1 MDLYAENI
9 LDHYRDPRCKGE
21 GSGASVSKEEDNP
34 SCGDRLTAHLWIE
47 DGSITKIE
55 WEGTG
60 CAISQAGMSI
70 FAEELEGK
78 TTTELLSMKKETV
91 YELLGVPIGPRRF
104 KCALLCLHTVKNAI
118 RKHEGLEPQMWL
130 ETVEIDED

>member
-9 LDHYRDPRCKGE
+9 LDHYRDPRNRGL
-21 GSGASVSKEEDNP
+21 GLGASSSGTEDNP
-34 SCGDRLTAHLWIE
+34 SCGDRLTVHLWITNNVIE
-47 DGSITKIE
+47 KIE

-70 FAEELEGK
+70 FSEELEGK
-78 TTTELLSMKKETV
+78 SVEEILKMKKDTV
-91 YELLGVPIGPRRF
+91 YALLGVPIGPRRF

-118 RKHEGLEPQMWL
+118 RKHEGQEPQMWL
-130 ETVEIDED
+130 ETVEIDE

>member
-9 LDHYRDPRCKGE
+9 LDHYRDPRNKGTGE
-21 GSGASVSKEEDNP
+21 GSIVSAEEDNP
-34 SCGDRLTAHLWIE
+34 SCGDRLTVHLWVE
-47 DGSITKIE
+47 DGLIKNIK
-55 WEGTG
+55 WEGEG
-60 CAISQAGMSI
+60 CAISLAGMSI
-70 FAEELEGK
+70 FSEELEGK
-78 TTTELLSMKKETV
+78 TSDEILNMKKDTV

-118 RKHEGLEPQMWL
+118 RKHTGKDPQSWL